1 MDTIRYTAEPPHRGP
16 GRRALLAGGTGLLG
30 LLVLGA
36 AATTT
41 VPRPGTAAAAPATP
55 APALRLGFFANLT
68 HAPAHVGV
76 ARGLFT
82 AELAGSGTVLETST
96 FGAGPEA
103 VEALNA
109 GAIDAAYLGPSPAIA
124 AFTAS
129 GGRGLRVLAGAASG
143 GAQLVVRA
151 GITGAAGLRGATLA
165 TPQLGGT
172 QDVALRTWLAGQGLE
187 TDLRG
192 GEVSITPTANAQ
204 TLELFRSGALDGA
217 WLPEPWASRLVL
229 EAGATVLVDE
239 ADLWDGT
246 DTGAPGKFPTTV
258 LAVSPD
264 FAARHPGTVDAL
276 LRGHL
281 AALDWINSATRP
293 EVLKTLNGQ
302 LELLAGAALSDA
314 VLERA
319 LGKLDFTADPLA
331 GAYPRLQ
338 ANAVAAS
345 LAEPASLDGLVDGS
359 FLERARAARAA
370 SPSAASRSA
379 ASSSAAGTSAG
390 TGARA

>member
-1 MDTIRYTAEPPHRGP
+1 MDTIRYTADGPHRGP

-41 VPRPGTAAAAPATP
+41 VPRPGAAGSVAATP
-55 APALRLGFFANLT
+55 AATLRLGFFANLT
-68 HAPAHVGV
+68 HAPAFVGT
-76 ARGLFT
+76 ANGLF
-82 AELAGSGTVLETST
+82 ARELAGSGTTLETSI
-96 FGAGPEA
+96 FGAGPAA

-109 GAIDAAYLGPSPAIA
+109 GAIDAAYLGPNPAIA
-124 AFTAS
+124 AFASS
-129 GGRGLRVLAGAASG
+129 GGRGLRVVAGAAAG

-151 GITGAAGLRGATLA
+151 GITDAAALRGTTLA

-172 QDVALRTWLAGQGLE
+172 QDVALRTWLAARGLKN
-187 TDLRG
+187 DLRG

-204 TLELFRSGALDGA
+204 TLELFRSGAIDGA
-217 WLPEPWASRLVL
+217 WLPEPWSSRLVL

-239 ADLWDGT
+239 AELWDGAE
-246 DTGAPGKFPTTV
+246 TGAPGLFPTTV

-264 FAARHPGTVDAL
+264 FAARHPSTVDAL

-281 AALDWINSATRP
+281 AALDWINTAKRA
-293 EVLKTLNGQ
+293 EVLDTLNTQ
-302 LELLAGAALSDA
+302 LAQLAGAALGPA

-319 LGKLDFTADPLA
+319 LDKLIFAPDPLA
-331 GAYPRLQ
+331 GAYPRLL

-345 LAEPASLDGLVDGS
+345 LAEPAGLDGLVDTS
-359 FLERARAARAA
+359 FLERARTARTAGGSGAAA
-370 SPSAASRSA
+370 
-379 ASSSAAGTSAG
+379 
-390 TGARA
+390 

>member
-1 MDTIRYTAEPPHRGP
+1 MDTIRYTAAGPHRGP

-41 VPRPGTAAAAPATP
+41 VPRPGSAGAAPASG

-68 HAPAHVGV
+68 HAPALVGT
-76 ARGLFT
+76 ARGLF
-82 AELAGSGTVLETST
+82 ARELEGSGTTLETSI
-96 FGAGPEA
+96 FGAGPAA

-109 GAIDAAYLGPSPAIA
+109 GAIDAAYLGPNPAIA
-124 AFTAS
+124 AFTSS
-129 GGRGLRVLAGAASG
+129 GGRGLRVVAGAAAG

-151 GITGAAGLRGATLA
+151 GIADAAALRGATLA

-172 QDVALRTWLAGQGLE
+172 QDVALRTWLAARGLE

-192 GEVSITPTANAQ
+192 GEVAITPTANAQ
-204 TLELFRSGALDGA
+204 TLELFRSGAIDGA
-217 WLPEPWASRLVL
+217 WLPEPWSSRLVL
-229 EAGATVLVDE
+229 EAGARVLVDE
-239 ADLWDGT
+239 AELWDGK

-264 FAARHPGTVDAL
+264 FAARHRETVDAL

-281 AALDWINSATRP
+281 AALDWINTAARP
-293 EVLKTLNGQ
+293 EVLTTLNTQ
-302 LELLAGAALSDA
+302 LERLAGAALEPA

-319 LGKLDFTADPLA
+319 LGNLSFTADPLA

-345 LAEPASLDGLVDGS
+345 LAEPAGLDGLVDTS
-359 FLERARAARAA
+359 FLDAARTARADGG
-370 SPSAASRSA
+370 
-379 ASSSAAGTSAG
+379 AGAG
-390 TGARA
+390 A